1 MGAAKDFFIS
11 YTQTGR
17 AAAEWIAWQLEA
29 AGYSVVL
36 QAWDFQEGQNFV
48 LAMDRASQEANRTL
62 VVLSPDFLASR
73 FTAPEWAAAFAKD
86 PTGQRGLL
94 LPVRVKPCNPEGLL
108 GQIVAINL
116 VGAQTKDEARQR
128 LLAGVDRARR
138 KPETEPDLP
147 ALAPDPQHRP
157 SLPEPAW
164 VADLAAGAEV
174 AGSVVWRVL
183 RVLALWLAAAVGF
196 MILLSTA
203 FPGWHDEN
211 ARGLAGTA
219 ALLGAATALAVEAL
233 LRWAARQRAQH
244 LGAGQRGARP

>member
-1 MGAAKDFFIS
+1 MDRPKDFFIS
-11 YTQTGR
+11 YTQTDRG
-17 AAAEWIAWQLEA
+17 AAEWIAWQLEA

-36 QAWDFQEGQNFV
+36 QAWDFQQGQNFV
-48 LAMDRASQEANRTL
+48 LAMDRASQEAGRTL
-62 VVLSPDFLASR
+62 VLLSPDFLASR

-94 LPVRVKPCNPEGLL
+94 LPVRVKSCNPDGLL
-108 GQIVAINL
+108 GQIVYIDL
-116 VGAQTKDEARQR
+116 VGAQSKDEARQR
-128 LLAGVDRARR
+128 LLAGVDQARR

-147 ALAPDPQHRP
+147 ALAPDPRHRP
-157 SLPEPAW
+157 SVPEPAW
-164 VADLAAGAEV
+164 VADLDAVTGVAASAF
-174 AGSVVWRVL
+174 WRVL

-196 MILLSTA
+196 TILLSTA

-211 ARGLAGTA
+211 ARGLASTA

-244 LGAGQRGARP
+244 LGASPMGTRR

>member
-1 MGAAKDFFIS
+1 MADAKDFFIS
-11 YTQTGR
+11 YTQSDR
-17 AAAEWIAWQLEA
+17 AAAEWIGWQLEA

-36 QAWDFQEGQNFV
+36 QAWDFQQGQNFV
-48 LAMDRASQEANRTL
+48 LAMDRASQAAGRTL

-94 LPVRVKPCNPEGLL
+94 LPVRVKPCNPDGLL
-108 GQIVAINL
+108 GQIVYIDL
-116 VGAQTKDEARQR
+116 VGARTKDEARQR
-128 LLAGVDRARR
+128 LLVGVDQARR

-147 ALAPDPQHRP
+147 ALAPDPQHHP
-157 SLPEPAW
+157 SAPEPAW
-164 VADLAAGAEV
+164 VADLDAVTEV
-174 AGSVVWRVL
+174 AASAFWRVL

-196 MILLSTA
+196 TILLSTA

-219 ALLGAATALAVEAL
+219 ALLGAAVALAVEAL
-233 LRWAARQRAQH
+233 LRWAA
-244 LGAGQRGARP
+244 GQRGGHLAAGPKGARR